1 MLRTLLPV
9 GLCAALYALCMAELR
24 SQAPA
29 AQPPTFHADTHLVQV
44 TVIATD
50 SRMNPVIDLQV
61 GDFRVFE
68 DGQEQPISLFSA
80 DMRPTAATAVEI
92 QPAGVANVSNQ
103 VPASGGVTVLLFD
116 RLNTAWGDQAQA
128 RRNIIN
134 YLSQAPPTEKIG
146 FYVLESSTVSI
157 VHDFTS
163 DTGSLLRALSRVQA
177 RTSREIDIAEGKTPT
192 IGSGGPGAT
201 AIDAQL
207 DAALE
212 RMDTV
217 IKGEALK
224 NRSESTLSALEA
236 IARHLAGIPGRK
248 NLIWVSSAFP
258 LSFDD
263 GFGTRSMYRE
273 VSIATRAI
281 ADADVSI
288 YPVDARGLMGSA
300 AVVARK
306 PISGTLQ
313 ANMPA
318 LDSMQMLA
326 ERTGGVVYTNTNDL
340 GRAISRAVADARLT
354 YTLGYYPSNVKWDG
368 HFRRLSVKVR
378 RPGVNVRHRSG
389 YLALPPPPETA
400 DSRQYALVRALAS
413 PLNAIALPLTVS
425 LEPAPN
431 GELTATVKLSASAI
445 RLSQTAPDVWEGS
458 VDVAIAQAP
467 PGGQLARAADVT
479 VPLRF
484 TTAMRDQALREG
496 LNLNRRVRP
505 NPQAHALRVA
515 VRDPATGAI
524 GSVSIPAETVRGV
537 LNRAK

>member
-1 MLRTLLPV
+1 M
-9 GLCAALYALCMAELR
+9 
-24 SQAPA
+24 
-29 AQPPTFHADTHLVQV
+29 
-44 TVIATD
+44 
-50 SRMNPVIDLQV
+50 
-61 GDFRVFE
+61 
-68 DGQEQPISLFSA
+68 
-80 DMRPTAATAVEI
+80 
-92 QPAGVANVSNQ
+92 
-103 VPASGGVTVLLFD
+103 
-116 RLNTAWGDQAQA
+116 
-128 RRNIIN
+128 
-134 YLSQAPPTEKIG
+134 
-146 FYVLESSTVSI
+146 
-157 VHDFTS
+157 
-163 DTGSLLRALSRVQA
+163 
-177 RTSREIDIAEGKTPT
+177 
-192 IGSGGPGAT
+192 
-201 AIDAQL
+201 DAQL

-281 ADADVSI
+281 ADANVSI

-340 GRAISRAVADARLT
+340 GRAISRAAADARLT

-431 GELTATVKLSASAI
+431 GELTATLKLSASAI
-445 RLSQTAPDVWEGS
+445 GLSQTAPDVWEGS
-458 VDVAIAQAP
+458 VDVAIAQAL

-505 NPQAHALRVA
+505 NPEAHSLRVA